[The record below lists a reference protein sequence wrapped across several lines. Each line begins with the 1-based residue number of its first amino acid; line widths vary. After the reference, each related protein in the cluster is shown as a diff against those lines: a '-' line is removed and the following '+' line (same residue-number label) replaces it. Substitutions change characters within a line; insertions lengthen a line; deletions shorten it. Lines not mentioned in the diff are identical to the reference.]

1 MGKDVVFCMT
11 VITERQLFSGCDRR
25 EGEMNVFLIFLSFDG
40 VATGTIHIDE
50 ALAKVE
56 VGIGVY
62 MAVHT
67 RQLASL
73 VDVLCPPLRIDI

>member
-1 MGKDVVFCMT
+1 MD
-11 VITERQLFSGCDRR
+11 
-25 EGEMNVFLIFLSFDG
+25 VFLIFFSFDG

-50 ALAKVE
+50 ALAKVD

-67 RQLASL
+67 CQLASL
-73 VDVLCPPLRIDI
+73 VDVL